1 MHTINLIMYTR
12 NMPIFYVNI
21 EFISVVLLNFN
32 TKNKMHDNIIYV
44 DVENIKFK
52 EYLTFV
58 ACDLI
63 YYAYELLK

>member
-12 NMPIFYVNI
+12 NMPIFYINI
-21 EFISVVLLNFN
+21 EFISFELLYFK
-32 TKNKMHDNIIYV
+32 TKNKIHDNIIYV
-44 DVENIKFK
+44 DIENIKIK

-63 YYAYELLK
+63 YYAD